1 MKKAFIIFLGLCLF
15 QFVEAQ
21 SIYLTEKSGHLTQ
34 IPLSNLR
41 SVTFATSSLLMNLK
55 DGASGSFALADIRS
69 IKFTSPILGQTSVQ
83 QNKAFHLSPNPATD
97 FAALGGS
104 ELKDANF
111 SIRVTDLQGRVV
123 LQKLFR
129 ALPENQYTID
139 VSSLPS
145 GIYFC
150 SLIRENQT
158 RSIKFIKK

>member
-1 MKKAFIIFLGLCLF
+1 MKKAFIIFFGLCLF

-21 SIYLTEKSGHLTQ
+21 SIYLTEKSGNLTQ

-41 SVTFATSSLLMNLK
+41 SVTFATASLFMNLK
-55 DGASGSFALADIRS
+55 DGVPASFALADIRS
-69 IKFTSPILGQTSVQ
+69 LKFSSPILGQETVH

-97 FAALGGS
+97 FAALGGY
-104 ELKDANF
+104 ELKDGNF

-129 ALPENQYTID
+129 ALPGNEYVVD
-139 VSSLPS
+139 VSSLTS

-150 SLIRENQT
+150 SLIRENET

>member
-1 MKKAFIIFLGLCLF
+1 MKKTFTIFLGLCLF

-69 IKFTSPILGQTSVQ
+69 IKFTSPILGQETVH
-83 QNKAFHLSPNPATD
+83 QNKTFHLSPNPATD
-97 FAALGGS
+97 FATLGGS
-104 ELKDANF
+104 ELKDGDF
-111 SIRVTDLQGRVV
+111 SIRVTDLQGRLV
-123 LQKLFR
+123 LQKPFR
-129 ALPENQYTID
+129 ALPENEYTID
-139 VSSLPS
+139 VSSLTS

-150 SLIRENQT
+150 SFIRENQT

>member
-1 MKKAFIIFLGLCLF
+1 
-15 QFVEAQ
+15 
-21 SIYLTEKSGHLTQ
+21 
-34 IPLSNLR
+34 
-41 SVTFATSSLLMNLK
+41 MNLK
-55 DGASGSFALADIRS
+55 DGFPASFALADIRS

-104 ELKDANF
+104 ELKDGNF

-129 ALPENQYTID
+129 ALPENEDTIAL
-139 VSSLPS
+139 SSLPS
-145 GIYFC
+145 RIYFC